1 MKSRTAATPFALWMS
16 IFTVVP
22 MAIVVWFAFTD
33 ESGAFTLANIAEI
46 GQ

>member
-1 MKSRTAATPFALWMS
+1 MKSRTAATPFALWMA

-33 ESGAFTLANIAEI
+33 EAGNFTMANIH
-46 GQ
+46 